1 VAQRVQAKHDID
13 KVNPEDLLSV
23 DGVLSSYD
31 EPFGDSSAVPTFRV
45 CAAARRHVKVA
56 LSGDGGDEQFAGYRR
71 HRWHVAEDRVRR
83 LLPGSSGQWLF
94 SKLAGLYP
102 ELSWAPRPLRARHTL
117 EELGM
122 PPADAYF
129 HSVAVASD
137 QARQSLFS
145 DQLRHDLQGHD
156 AKSVLR
162 RHMAAAGTDDA
173 LSQVLYADM
182 NTWLPGDILTKVD
195 RASMAN
201 SLEVRSPFLDHR
213 LVEWAAT
220 LPPGLKLRGG
230 TGKYVL
236 KRALEPFLP
245 EDILYRTKQ
254 GFSMPIARWL
264 RGPLRSKLRNAIAS
278 PQLVESGLFQPQELE
293 RLVVDHEQGRHDRSA
308 ILWLVLVFGSFL
320 ASSTRHRAH
329 DARDAGSRAAV
340 KAALRRSRVAEGA
353 QRRS

>member
-1 VAQRVQAKHDID
+1 
-13 KVNPEDLLSV
+13 
-23 DGVLSSYD
+23 
-31 EPFGDSSAVPTFRV
+31 
-45 CAAARRHVKVA
+45 
-56 LSGDGGDEQFAGYRR
+56 
-71 HRWHVAEDRVRR
+71 
-83 LLPGSSGQWLF
+83 
-94 SKLAGLYP
+94 
-102 ELSWAPRPLRARHTL
+102 
-117 EELGM
+117 
-122 PPADAYF
+122 
-129 HSVAVASD
+129 
-137 QARQSLFS
+137 
-145 DQLRHDLQGHD
+145 
-156 AKSVLR
+156 
-162 RHMAAAGTDDA
+162 
-173 LSQVLYADM
+173 M

-254 GFSMPIARWL
+254 GFSMPIAQWF

-320 ASSTRHRAH
+320 DNSTRHRA
-329 DARDAGSRAAV
+329 DDSQDAGSRAAV
-340 KAALRRSRVAEGA
+340 KGALRRTRVAEGA